1 VPNGF
6 QNYFTQKRDEADSI
20 PSRRLMERSV
30 SWLKGFTEWFL
41 TPQSEREI
49 KLKEVERRSYYGC
62 ASFDL

>member
-1 VPNGF
+1 
-6 QNYFTQKRDEADSI
+6 
-20 PSRRLMERSV
+20 MERSV
-30 SWLKGFTEWFL
+30 SWLKGFSEWFP